1 MKHSKMYNLHYS
13 ELGLQ
18 TYFKIHGIQTKE
30 VLNLFKWRVGMA
42 PLGENFRG
50 NGCNVMCPLCD
61 VHLDNQPTIFQCAE
75 IKRQMTINCD
85 LDDIY
90 KENVKLET
98 AQKLT
103 EIEEFRE
110 SRKKER

>member
-1 MKHSKMYNLHYS
+1 
-13 ELGLQ
+13 
-18 TYFKIHGIQTKE
+18 
-30 VLNLFKWRVGMA
+30 MA

-50 NGCNVMCPLCD
+50 NGCNIMCPLCD
-61 VHLDNQPTIFQCAE
+61 LHLDNQRTIFQCEE
-75 IKRQMTINCD
+75 IKKQMTINCG

-98 AQKLT
+98 EQKLT